1 MNLDCLKTVPI
12 APLTPAEMRL
22 WLKQFRPG
30 GHAIAPYYYLA
41 PVVGPYASG
50 VHHLNYW
57 TRVMSLACTGRAAEL
72 PPGDPLLRPL
82 ADKLEASEGFLQF
95 SRRAFWGQLCNR
107 VSAEILGQAPPAEV
121 PALGMESDFDIHGW
135 WAALRAEV
143 YVFPDRVAHY
153 PEYEENAEH
162 LNSKPLP
169 MGPMSNQTP
178 WAILLGWLE
187 GLPAPYPTGTL
198 SDVGYYGAYR
208 EGLVEWHRKRL

>member
-1 MNLDCLKTVPI
+1 MNLADLRIVPI
-12 APLTPAEMRL
+12 APLKPADMRL
-22 WLKQFRPG
+22 WLKQFRTRDLTLGPDQ
-30 GHAIAPYYYLA
+30 YLA
-41 PVVGPYASG
+41 PVVGPYARG
-50 VHHLNYW
+50 LHHLNYW

-82 ADKLEASEGFLQF
+82 ADKLEASESFLQF
-95 SRRAFWGQLCNR
+95 SRKAFWDQLCNR
-107 VSAEILGQAPPAEV
+107 VSAEILGQTPPAEV
-121 PALGMESDFDIHGW
+121 PTLGMESDFDINGW
-135 WAALRAEV
+135 WAAMRAEV
-143 YVFPDRVAHY
+143 YVFPDRVSHY

-187 GLPAPYPTGTL
+187 GLPAPYPGGIL
-198 SDVGYYGAYR
+198 SDAGYYAAYR